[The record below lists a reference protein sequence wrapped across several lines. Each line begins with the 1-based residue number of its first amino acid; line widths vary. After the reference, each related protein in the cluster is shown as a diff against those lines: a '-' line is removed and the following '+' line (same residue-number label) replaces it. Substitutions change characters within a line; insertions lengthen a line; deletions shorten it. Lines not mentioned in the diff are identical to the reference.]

1 MLPWTHAAFGYGLLL
16 VLTFVLSRRIS
27 RAELV
32 AVLVGTQFADVVDK
46 PLAWW
51 FGVVPSGRSL
61 AHSLLVAVP
70 LSALV
75 LAVTWHRSHPE
86 VGTAFGLGYAS
97 HLVGDTAVAFYYW
110 RPEEFTFLL
119 WPLLPAYPY
128 DEFVGFVDFAGNV
141 EVTTALLVTLAGGA
155 LFGLVFLVQFLRAP
169 WWSVAPARTK

>member
-1 MLPWTHAAFGYGLLL
+1 MFPWTHAAFGYGLLL

-75 LAVTWHRSHPE
+75 LAVAWHRSHPE

-128 DEFVGFVDFAGNV
+128 DEFVGFADFAGNV
-141 EVTTALLVTLAGGA
+141 EVTTTLLITLVGGV
-155 LFGLVFLVQFLRAP
+155 LFGLVFLVQFVRAP
-169 WWSVAPARTK
+169 WWSATPVRPK